1 MSYKITV
8 VDNDDNRTLFDKEVL
23 TYMLSTLSPEHNAQV
38 CVGARQSEIV
48 EQAACISAFRDAC
61 EVLMKGRPALRFL
74 VEEADELLADLGDE
88 LRSVGRL

>member
-23 TYMLSTLSPEHNAQV
+23 TYMLSTLSPEHSAQV
-38 CVGARQSEIV
+38 CVGARRSEIV

-61 EVLMKGRPALRFL
+61 EVLMKHRPALRLL
-74 VEEADELLADLGDE
+74 VKEADELLADLGDE

>member
-38 CVGARQSEIV
+38 CVGARRSEII

-61 EVLMKGRPALRFL
+61 EVLMKDRPALRFL